1 VNPKAV
7 QMALVLVAIGAAAFL
22 AFLLLVGG
30 CAAVLPTEPPFTVTM
45 RDAGR

>member
-30 CAAVLPTEPPFTVTM
+30 CAAPLVEPAFVSIG